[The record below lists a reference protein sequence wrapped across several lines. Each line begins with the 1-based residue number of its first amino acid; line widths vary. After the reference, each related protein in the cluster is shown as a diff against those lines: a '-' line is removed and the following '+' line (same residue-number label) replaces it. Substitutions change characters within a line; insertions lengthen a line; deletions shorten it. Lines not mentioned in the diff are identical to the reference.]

1 MSEEYIASE
10 VEDFINRAVSPVNRD
25 LVMKALA
32 TTDKAELEEIGL
44 LMAGEL
50 SSFGFVVGV
59 GAVTSRPGG
68 LWAAVLDQTYQF
80 FCTSS
85 EDYKKERTQ
94 GMTLFEQAVT
104 IISAAV
110 GGTFTLG
117 AGLIT
122 GLVTVA
128 VLTVFKIG
136 RNAWCQWKA
145 PQPLTTVS

>member
-1 MSEEYIASE
+1 MSEDYTADE
-10 VEDFINRAVSPVNRD
+10 VANFINREVSPVNRA
-25 LVMKALA
+25 LAMKALA
-32 TTDKAELEEIGL
+32 TTDQTELEEIGL

-50 SSFGFVVGV
+50 PSSGFVVGV

-80 FCTSS
+80 FCTAS

-104 IISAAV
+104 VISAAV

-128 VLTVFKIG
+128 VLTVLKIG

-145 PQPLTTVS
+145 P